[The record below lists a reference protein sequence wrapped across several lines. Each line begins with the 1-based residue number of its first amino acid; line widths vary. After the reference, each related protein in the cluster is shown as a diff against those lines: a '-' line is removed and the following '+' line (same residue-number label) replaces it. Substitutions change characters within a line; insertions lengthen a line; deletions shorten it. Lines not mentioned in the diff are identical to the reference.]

1 VSTTGFFEVHDQQN
15 IIKTKIVT
23 DYFAAWSSF
32 MLARLTRHSDR
43 LAYIDLFA
51 GPGRFEDGQ
60 PSTPL
65 WILESAIKNPKLCTR
80 LITMFND
87 KNQEFARQ
95 LETEIQ
101 ALPGIGHLAH
111 QPKVSNIAVGAELVG
126 LLRNLKMVPTLF
138 FIDPWGYKGLSL
150 DLIGTAIK
158 SWGCDC
164 IFFFN
169 YNRINPG
176 LNNPFVAER
185 MNDLFGPGRA
195 DALRAKVAGRS
206 ADERQTLIIDEL
218 TEALGEVGGKYV
230 LPFEFESKT
239 GERPSHYIVFVSK
252 HFRGYHLMKEV
263 MSRVSTDDWE
273 VKRFEYVPVRSP
285 QMSLF
290 PNLGRTH
297 SIASLKEFLVRVCA
311 GMSLTSVRIY
321 EDNTVGTPYTHKNV
335 KDAIIALEK
344 EGRVTVDKPLE
355 KRMRKGEVTLG
366 DQRIV
371 TFPSWERTSK

>member
-1 VSTTGFFEVHDQQN
+1 MSTARFFEVHDQRN

-23 DYFAAWSSF
+23 DYFAAWSTF
-32 MLARLTRHSDR
+32 MLPRLTRHSDR
-43 LAYIDLFA
+43 LAFIDLFA

-65 WILESAIKNPKLCTR
+65 WILESAVKNSTLCER
-80 LITMFND
+80 LITVFND
-87 KNQEFARQ
+87 KNVDFARQ
-95 LETEIQ
+95 LRTEIQ
-101 ALPGIGHLAH
+101 ALPGIGNLAH
-111 QPKVSNIAVGAELVG
+111 RPRVTNITVGTDLVDLFRG
-126 LLRNLKMVPTLF
+126 LSLVPTLF

-185 MNDLFGPGRA
+185 MNDLFGSTRA
-195 DALRAKVAGRS
+195 DRLRAKVIGRS
-206 ADERQTLIIDEL
+206 SDERQTLIIDEL
-218 TEALGEVGGKYV
+218 TEALGEVGGSYV
-230 LPFEFESKT
+230 LPFEFESEL
-239 GERPSHYIVFVSK
+239 GERPSHYIIFVSK
-252 HFRGYHLMKEV
+252 NFRGYHLMKEV
-263 MSRVSTDDWE
+263 MSRASTDDWE
-273 VKRFEYVPVRSP
+273 IKRFAYVPLRSP

-290 PNLGRTH
+290 PNLGRTV
-297 SIASLKEFLVRVCA
+297 SIASLKEFLVRACA
-311 GMSLTSVRIY
+311 GKSLTPVKIY
-321 EDNTVGTPYTHKNV
+321 EANTVGTPYTQKNV

-344 EGRVTVDKPLE
+344 EGRVTVDKPPE

-366 DQRIV
+366 DQRTV
-371 TFPSWERTSK
+371 TFPSLERTST